1 MSCAKCRDGLRQMA
15 SGTHSRREV
24 LLGAAAL
31 GLSSGA
37 VGAVPVRAQDASTM
51 PPYIPRPDSEILLPI
66 AEPLTEEKVS
76 FSLLSVH
83 NPEVTDYDNNRFT
96 EWLEEQTNV
105 HVEWQ
110 LVSEEEAAT
119 ELNLILASGDIP
131 EIIFGI
137 VTPSQEAHYGAQGL
151 FLPLNDLIEE
161 HAPRLKRIFE
171 IYPAAKAALTA
182 PDGNIYSMLF
192 LEDCYHCTM
201 SQKLWIYQPWLDA
214 LGLELPTTTD
224 EFEQVLLAFKEQD
237 PNGNGQ
243 ADEIPLSTTMSGE
256 GWQNRID
263 LFFMNSFSFNPGQDN
278 PGGPWL
284 ILRDGRVTPVYNTPE
299 WKEGLKYLQ
308 RLYSQGLID
317 PQSFTQDIDGLQRLG
332 NNPDEVI
339 LGSVPA
345 GYMGVFI
352 ALQETPDAR
361 FTDYVA
367 VPPLEGPQGVRY
379 AGWIPTTGSPATVIT
394 NACKDPALAVRWID
408 SLYGQEATLRQY
420 RGVLGED
427 WRWAEEGELDLE
439 GRQAI
444 WKLLVVHADPT
455 NTSWQGTAPMYVSEY
470 LFSAIAVDPNTAS
483 LNVEAILHHETK
495 TKYEPYKQPA
505 EMVLPPLTFTEE
517 QATAIADPEATI
529 AQYVN
534 QMFAQFVRREAD
546 IDTEWEQY
554 LATLDGMGLAA
565 YLQVYQEAYDVK
577 YGG

>member
-24 LLGAAAL
+24 LLGAVAL

-66 AEPLTEEKVS
+66 AEPLTEEKVT

-83 NPEVTDYDNNRFT
+83 NPEVTDYDDNRFT
-96 EWLEEQTNV
+96 EWLEEKTNV
-105 HVEWQ
+105 HIEWQ

-171 IYPAAKAALTA
+171 VYPAAKAALTA
-182 PDGNIYSMLF
+182 PDGNIYSMPF

-201 SQKLWIYQPWLDA
+201 SQKLWIYQPWLDT
-214 LGLELPTTTD
+214 LGLEMPTTTD

-243 ADEIPLSTTMSGE
+243 ADEIPLSTTMSEE
-256 GWQNRID
+256 GWQNRLD
-263 LFFMNSFSFNPGQDN
+263 LFFMNSFIYNPGQEN

-352 ALQETPDAR
+352 AARGDAGR
-361 FTDYVA
+361 
-367 VPPLEGPQGVRY
+367 P
-379 AGWIPTTGSPATVIT
+379 
-394 NACKDPALAVRWID
+394 
-408 SLYGQEATLRQY
+408 LYGLCRRAAAGRPAGRPLRWLDSHHRLPG
-420 RGVLGED
+420 RGDHQRLRRSGISGALD
-427 WRWAEEGELDLE
+427 RQPLWAGSDAAPVP
-439 GRQAI
+439 GRA
-444 WKLLVVHADPT
+444 
-455 NTSWQGTAPMYVSEY
+455 G
-470 LFSAIAVDPNTAS
+470 
-483 LNVEAILHHETK
+483 
-495 TKYEPYKQPA
+495 
-505 EMVLPPLTFTEE
+505 
-517 QATAIADPEATI
+517 
-529 AQYVN
+529 
-534 QMFAQFVRREAD
+534 R
-546 IDTEWEQY
+546 
-554 LATLDGMGLAA
+554 GLALGRGGRVGPRRPA
-565 YLQVYQEAYDVK
+565 GYLEAPRRSC
-577 YGG
+577 